1 MLQYLWK
8 IFFCY
13 CRTLFGASSTGL
25 YQWLPIYRHTWMSMS
40 SVQMNGSFI
49 VNRGIVYVEYGI
61 WWYTFDWVVNS
72 LSSDFS
78 SCTRYQIVKKQIQ
91 KLLVWQNKIQ
101 QSFNDYMIAWPPQPP
116 FVLVQC
122 HRSMEEMDQ
131 EMQKT
136 GLHFRPVA
144 PGAKWKMWK
153 EDYHQKG
160 QGSSMTS
167 LLAVCRLVYGFLFSV
182 LSIPQNS
189 EHLQSTIF
197 QSGEIVLLKF
207 ILQRLV
213 SW

>member
-1 MLQYLWK
+1 MIY
-8 IFFCY
+8 F
-13 CRTLFGASSTGL
+13 
-25 YQWLPIYRHTWMSMS
+25 WLR
-40 SVQMNGSFI
+40 
-49 VNRGIVYVEYGI
+49 
-61 WWYTFDWVVNS
+61 VVNF
-72 LSSDFS
+72 LSFSFS

-131 EMQKT
+131 EMQKA
-136 GLHFRPVA
+136 GLHFHQVA

-160 QGSSMTS
+160 QESSMTS
-167 LLAVCRLVYGFLFSV
+167 LLVVCRLVHCLLFSV
-182 LSIPQNS
+182 LSIPQNN
-189 EHLQSTIF
+189 EHLQPTIF
-197 QSGEIVLLKF
+197 QSGEIVLLKC

-213 SW
+213 CW